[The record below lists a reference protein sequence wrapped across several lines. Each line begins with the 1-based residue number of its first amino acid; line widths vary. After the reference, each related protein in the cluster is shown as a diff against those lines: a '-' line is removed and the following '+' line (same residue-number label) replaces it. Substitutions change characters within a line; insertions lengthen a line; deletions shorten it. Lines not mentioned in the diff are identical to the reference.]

1 MLKRPD
7 PSPAARRARDRRAR
21 QRTGIERDLKL
32 RVPTRRLRAA
42 MQAAN
47 PDAGMLDTREAL
59 EAELA
64 AVIDAWIVRWLGP
77 ARK

>member
-1 MLKRPD
+1 MLERS
-7 PSPAARRARDRRAR
+7 PSHAARRARDRRAR
-21 QRTGIERDLKL
+21 QRTGIERDLKV

-47 PDAGMLDTREAL
+47 PNAGELDTPGAL

-64 AVIDAWIVRWLGP
+64 AVVEAWIARWLGP
-77 ARK
+77 PRK